1 MMKKTA
7 SKLFAI
13 ALTLAMTLGCTSTVF
28 ATGQQTP
35 DPNNLLIDE
44 DAKGSITL
52 TKYDSSTTTGEGE
65 NLKGD
70 KVEGAE
76 FSAYQIVSY
85 SNGKYTVKSDYTG
98 IIKLDDVVYSDEN
111 ATEGGSFSYG
121 KTEELEEKIIALQD
135 EIRKSSIEED
145 AKATTN
151 EKGVAVLN
159 IEKDPDD
166 TKDHHLGI
174 YLVVETVVP
183 PVPDKDDPSKEDPS
197 KGYTISTQAFLVTVP
212 EWNNTAGE
220 WNYNVTAYPKDEKI
234 TSDKKMVDD
243 ESNNGTTSD
252 SYSIGDTIH
261 YQVEADIPDYGD
273 SLNLDE
279 NGNSMTVTEELL
291 KRGEYDK
298 YNALQVEFTDTLS
311 KGLTLQL
318 DKVDNLKVEIL
329 GGETPTAL
337 TGAIKTSDSDFK
349 LKEYDENGQLQTG
362 EGYYDFLVEKEETKD
377 SSDVVTETK
386 MTVTISWSSLDEYQ
400 GKKIR
405 LTYDARLNENAV
417 IEDANTNDVKFD
429 FSHDPHHDTKDARTE
444 INPPKT
450 ETYTYQLDLEKLLN
464 GKAPGENEKE
474 NVKKVT
480 FELKEVEVDKD
491 NKESTTTLYVT
502 KEDEGVYTIR
512 TDAKDKDEDKNITQ
526 SISPDEN
533 GKLSIKGFAAG
544 TYYLEETKSADG
556 YTLLA
561 DQIKIKVE
569 EVKDSKEKVTGTVI
583 AYIPGGNGTEDT
595 YLTDKNGNS
604 NGIFELTVNNVR
616 KQFNL
621 PKTGGAGLWMFTIAG
636 GILMALAIIFFHTL
650 RARKR
655 KGI

>member
-1 MMKKTA
+1 MMMKKAA
-7 SKLFAI
+7 SKFFAI

-52 TKYDSSTTTGEGE
+52 TKYDSSEE
-65 NLKGD
+65 VKKDDKGNIID
-70 KVEGAE
+70 GTPVKGAE
-76 FSAYQIVSY
+76 FSAYKIVSY
-85 SNGKYTVKSDYTG
+85 SNGKYTVIKNENKDYTG
-98 IIKLDDVVYSDEN
+98 IITLDDVVYLDDN
-111 ATEGGSFSYG
+111 NGTEGGSFSYG
-121 KTEELEEKIIALQD
+121 TTEELEKKIIQLQD
-135 EIRKSSIEED
+135 KIKQDGIGAD
-145 AKATTN
+145 ATAVTDKD
-151 EKGVAVLN
+151 GVATLKN
-159 IEKDPDD
+159 LE
-166 TKDHHLGI
+166 LGI
-174 YLVVETVVP
+174 YLVVETKVP
-183 PVPDKDDPSKEDPS
+183 GVLVDPENSDETDPS

-212 EWNNTAGE
+212 EWDNTEGK
-220 WNYNVTAYPKDEKI
+220 WNYDVTAYPKDEKI
-234 TSDKKMVDD
+234 TSDKKMVDG
-243 ESNNGTTSD
+243 EGNNGTTSD
-252 SYSIGDTIH
+252 SYSIGDIIH

-273 SLNLDE
+273 SLNLNKDGE
-279 NGNSMTVTEELL
+279 TMTVTEELL
-291 KRGEYDK
+291 ERGEYAK
-298 YNALQVEFTDTLS
+298 YNALQVVFTDTLS

-450 ETYTYQLDLEKLLN
+450 ETYTYQMKLTKLFNNETAEKA
-464 GKAPGENEKE
+464 GQDATG
-474 NVKKVT
+474 VT
-480 FELKEVEVDKD
+480 FKLSVKNDKD
-491 NKESTTTLYVT
+491 YKALKVL
-502 KEDEGVYTIR
+502 K
-512 TDAKDKDEDKNITQ
+512 ADKDEEDFDYTICTDA
-526 SISPDEN
+526 DEDPKKEDATYDIHPN
-533 GKLSIKGFAAG
+533 KDGSLRIKGFAAG
-544 TYYLEETKSADG
+544 EYQLEEIKSIDG
-556 YTLLA
+556 YTLLTA
-561 DQIKIKVE
+561 PIEIKVE
-569 EVKDSKEKVTGTVI
+569 EVGNDGKVTGTVI
-583 AYIPGGNGTEDT
+583 AYIPDGNGENKNT
-595 YLTDKNGNS
+595 YLTDENGNS
-604 NGIFELTVNNVR
+604 SGIFELTVNNVK

-621 PKTGGAGLWMFTIAG
+621 PQTGGAGLWMFTIAG